1 METYCF
7 QLRESLS
14 CKLQESE
21 SVLTIYSSLGFL
33 PSVRGRSWMRLI
45 FDLTAVVLTVN
56 AIEVQYNSFIWVKEK
71 KGKFLQRQ
79 H

>member
-1 METYCF
+1 
-7 QLRESLS
+7 
-14 CKLQESE
+14 
-21 SVLTIYSSLGFL
+21 
-33 PSVRGRSWMRLI
+33 MRLI